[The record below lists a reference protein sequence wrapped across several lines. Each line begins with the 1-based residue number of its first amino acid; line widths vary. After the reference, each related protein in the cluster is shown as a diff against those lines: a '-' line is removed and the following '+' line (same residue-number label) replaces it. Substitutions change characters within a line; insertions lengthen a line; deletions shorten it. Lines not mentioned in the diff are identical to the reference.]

1 MQRPLANSYW
11 VLPGR
16 FLAGEYPSGR
26 EAPDSDAGRARI
38 ARLVAAGISCIV
50 DLTEEGECPA
60 YDQLL
65 PPTVGYLRRAI
76 QDTLVPRH
84 PALMR
89 GTQDEI
95 AAALNRGHN
104 VYVHCRAGI
113 GRTGTV
119 VGCFLVEQGLDGE
132 GALLELN
139 RQWTLQCARAATWP
153 EVPQTEEQADYI
165 RRWEPL
171 RSSQGRPGEPGGGS

>member
-1 MQRPLANSYW
+1 MERPLANSYW

-38 ARLVAAGISCIV
+38 GRLVAAGISCIV
-50 DLTEEGECPA
+50 DLTELGEFPS

-65 PPTVGYLRRAI
+65 PPTVTHLRRGI
-76 QDTLVPRH
+76 PDTRVPRH

-89 GTQDEI
+89 GILDEI
-95 AAALNRGHN
+95 ASALAGDRV

-119 VGCFLVEQGLDGE
+119 VGCFLAEHGLDGE
-132 GALLELN
+132 RALRELN
-139 RQWTLQCARAATWP
+139 RLWTLQCARAATWP

-165 RRWEPL
+165 RQWVPQRM
-171 RSSQGRPGEPGGGS
+171 RPGEPGVRS

>member
-26 EAPDSDAGRARI
+26 ELPESDAGRARL
-38 ARLVAAGISCIV
+38 AQLLGAGIRCIV

-65 PPTVGYLRRAI
+65 PPAVAHLRRTI
-76 QDTLVPRH
+76 PDTEVPRQ
-84 PALMR
+84 PGLMR
-89 GTQDEI
+89 DIQKDL
-95 AAALNRGHN
+95 ALALAGGRG

-119 VGCFLVEQGLDGE
+119 AGCFLVEQGLDGDE
-132 GALLELN
+132 ALRELN
-139 RQWTLQCARAATWP
+139 VLWTLQCARAVSWP
-153 EVPQTEEQADYI
+153 EVPQTAEQANYI
-165 RRWEPL
+165 RRWVPRRAL
-171 RSSQGRPGEPGGGS
+171 PGSRS